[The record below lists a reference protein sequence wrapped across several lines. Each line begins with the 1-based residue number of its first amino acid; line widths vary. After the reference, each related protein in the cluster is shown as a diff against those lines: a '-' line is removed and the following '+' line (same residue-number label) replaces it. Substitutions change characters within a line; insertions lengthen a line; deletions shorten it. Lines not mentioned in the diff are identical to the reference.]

1 MLIEIKIPVFAESV
15 TEGTIAA
22 LHKKVGDAVARDE
35 NLADIETDKI
45 MLELP
50 APQAGEGRP

>member
-22 LHKKVGDAVARDE
+22 LHKS
-35 NLADIETDKI
+35 
-45 MLELP
+45 
-50 APQAGEGRP
+50 GRRRGPR